1 MVAVNTGGNSIRVL
15 NERSINEGGNVSS
28 VQAGDSQFDIV
39 LETP

>member
-28 VQAGDSQFDIV
+28 VQAGDSQTSLI
-39 LETP
+39 